1 MPKIKYRYRNRARKR
16 RTRRSAK
23 PSVTDLVSL
32 APGALGESID
42 LNNPKGSLQNLAHAY
57 TGLTADGKM
66 DYRYAL
72 EHQWLPFAGIQI
84 GKRVLGKL
92 APKLKRFKLLGF
104 RIL

>member
-1 MPKIKYRYRNRARKR
+1 MPKFKYRYRSRPKRKR
-16 RTRRSAK
+16 TNRSLK
-23 PSVTDLVSL
+23 PSVTDLISL

-42 LNNPKGSLQNLAHAY
+42 LNNPKGTAQNLAHAY

-66 DYRYAL
+66 DYKYAL
-72 EHQWLPFAGIQI
+72 YHQWFPFAGIQI

-104 RIL
+104 RLL